1 MQHSQGS
8 RTASERS
15 PQASHPKIKIC
26 GVRSLSDASNAASA
40 GVDYIG
46 LLFVPGR
53 RRRLDANAAEGI
65 VSGIKD
71 AGWQGIA
78 TVGLFADQPIEEV
91 NGTVRRCGIDM
102 VQLCGNE
109 STDYCAQVEVPLI
122 KVIHVPETMGPDDVP
137 SSLVSRLEGME
148 REGYMVTLDRKVE
161 GLQGGT
167 GQTFDWKVARV
178 LSQEG
183 FSFLLAGGLT
193 PENVG
198 EAVSVARPWG
208 VDVSGG
214 VETAGNK
221 DEDKV
226 LAFVAAARAAEDRMA
241 GH

>member
-1 MQHSQGS
+1 MQNSQGPS
-8 RTASERS
+8 TASEH
-15 PQASHPKIKIC
+15 PQHTSRPRIKIC
-26 GVRSLSDASNAASA
+26 GVRSLREASTAAA
-40 GVDYIG
+40 VGVDYVG

-53 RRRLDANAAEGI
+53 RRRLDANTAEMI
-65 VSGIKD
+65 VSGIRN
-71 AGWQGIA
+71 AGWRGMT

-109 STDYCAQVEVPLI
+109 PMDYCAQVEVPLI

-137 SSLVSRLEGME
+137 SSLVSRLEELE

-214 VETAGNK
+214 VETSGNK

>member
-1 MQHSQGS
+1 MQQSQGS
-8 RTASERS
+8 SAASERS
-15 PQASHPKIKIC
+15 PQASRPRIKIC
-26 GVRSLSDASNAASA
+26 GVRSLSDASSAASA

-46 LLFVPGR
+46 LLFVPR
-53 RRRLDANAAEGI
+53 RRRKLDASTAEGI

-71 AGWQGIA
+71 AGWQGIT

-91 NGTVRRCGIDM
+91 NDTVRRCRIDM

-109 STDYCAQVEVPLI
+109 SMDYCAQVEVPLI

-137 SSLVSRLEGME
+137 ASLVSRLEE
-148 REGYMVTLDRKVE
+148 LVKKGYVITLDRKVE
-161 GLQGGT
+161 GLHGGT
-167 GQTFDWKVARV
+167 GQTFNWEVARV

-214 VETAGNK
+214 VETAGDK

-226 LAFVAAARAAEDRMA
+226 LAFVAAARGAAEPM
-241 GH
+241 GGQ

>member
-1 MQHSQGS
+1 M
-8 RTASERS
+8 RT
-15 PQASHPKIKIC
+15 
-26 GVRSLSDASNAASA
+26 LSDAAYAASA

-46 LLFVPGR
+46 LLFVPRR
-53 RRRLDANAAEGI
+53 RRRLDASTAEGI

-71 AGWQGIA
+71 AGWQGIT

-91 NGTVRRCGIDM
+91 NDTVRRCGIDM

-109 STDYCAQVEVPLI
+109 SMDYCSQVEVPLI

-137 SSLVSRLEGME
+137 ASLVSRLQELE
-148 REGYMVTLDRKVE
+148 KEGYMITLDRKVE
-161 GLQGGT
+161 GLHGGT
-167 GQTFDWKVARV
+167 GQTFNWEVARV

-214 VETAGNK
+214 VETAGDK

-226 LAFVAAARAAEDRMA
+226 LAFVSAARGAADCMA
-241 GH
+241 DQ

>member
-1 MQHSQGS
+1 M
-8 RTASERS
+8 
-15 PQASHPKIKIC
+15 
-26 GVRSLSDASNAASA
+26 
-40 GVDYIG
+40 
-46 LLFVPGR
+46 
-53 RRRLDANAAEGI
+53 LDVKTAEGI

-71 AGWQGIA
+71 AGWDGIA
-78 TVGLFADQPIEEV
+78 TVGLFADQSIEEV

-109 STDYCAQVEVPLI
+109 SMDYCAQVEAPLI
-122 KVIHVPETMGPDDVP
+122 KVVHVPETMGPDDIP
-137 SSLVSRLEGME
+137 ASLVFRLTELQ
-148 REGYMVTLDRKVE
+148 REGHMITLDRKVE

-214 VETAGNK
+214 VETAGDK
-221 DEDKV
+221 DETKV

-241 GH
+241 GK

>member
-1 MQHSQGS
+1 M
-8 RTASERS
+8 
-15 PQASHPKIKIC
+15 
-26 GVRSLSDASNAASA
+26 DA
-40 GVDYIG
+40 G
-46 LLFVPGR
+46 
-53 RRRLDANAAEGI
+53 AAEMI
-65 VSGIKD
+65 VSGFRD
-71 AGWQGIA
+71 AGWQGTA

-91 NGTVRRCGIDM
+91 NGTVRRCRIDM

-109 STDYCAQVEVPLI
+109 SMDYCAQVEVPLI
-122 KVIHVPETMGPDDVP
+122 KVLHVPETMGPDDVP
-137 SSLVSRLEGME
+137 VSLAPRLEE
-148 REGYMVTLDRKVE
+148 LEKNGYMVTLDRKVK

-167 GQTFDWKVARV
+167 GQTFDWRVARV

-221 DEDKV
+221 DGDKV
-226 LAFVAAARAAEDRMA
+226 LAFVAAAHEAADGMA
-241 GH
+241 GK